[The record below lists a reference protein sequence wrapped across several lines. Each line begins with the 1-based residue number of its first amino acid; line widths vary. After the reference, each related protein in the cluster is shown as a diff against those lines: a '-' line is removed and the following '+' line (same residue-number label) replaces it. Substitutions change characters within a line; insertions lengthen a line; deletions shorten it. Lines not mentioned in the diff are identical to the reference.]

1 MKKLSPARRFKLITG
16 QDVIKTSKQLEKS
29 QKDEESNYT
38 TDLMDFL
45 QYGLYLAFSGK
56 DPKEAKV
63 EFQEFEET
71 HEFDTEDQTL
81 KSLMEKLKA
90 TFG

>member
-1 MKKLSPARRFKLITG
+1 
-16 QDVIKTSKQLEKS
+16 
-29 QKDEESNYT
+29 
-38 TDLMDFL
+38 MDFL

>member
-1 MKKLSPARRFKLITG
+1 MSVLILFE
-16 QDVIKTSKQLEKS
+16 Q
-29 QKDEESNYT
+29 
-38 TDLMDFL
+38 
-45 QYGLYLAFSGK
+45 YLAFSGK